1 MTTTE
6 RASIGGG
13 DISTPEDTPTSHFLS
28 LPPELRNRIYEY
40 ALTAGTVYVQLRPD
54 TGKLRGFVINERDG
68 YISPVKQRSKV
79 IQSAY
84 DLNDDGDEQPA
95 GQSLAL
101 LRTCKQANKEAAQLF
116 YVCNTFEVQGHLPES
131 RMEDGLVHRGL
142 FEYRVEADLQ
152 LFVSA
157 LWEFVETIGTANAK
171 VLSDVVFSVGQIDE
185 YDLDDD
191 QVDTAAILDGA
202 RGVLRPFHAAWP
214 LWRLRLGMTLLLMSG
229 GEGASNAVRMQEV
242 CLDMND
248 FSRGAALG
256 IAALTEKATLLAHL
270 QPGIEVLSTFLGKV
284 QKLV

>member
-1 MTTTE
+1 MAMTE
-6 RASIGGG
+6 RGSIGGA
-13 DISTPEDTPTSHFLS
+13 DISIPEHTPTSHFLS
-28 LPPELRNRIYEY
+28 LPPELRNRIYKY
-40 ALTAGTVYVQLRPD
+40 VMTVGTVYVQLRYD
-54 TGKLRGFVINERDG
+54 AKQLRGFVISTGDEDLSSNEKRL
-68 YISPVKQRSKV
+68 KV
-79 IQSAY
+79 IRSAY
-84 DLNDDGDEQPA
+84 ELNDEGDEQPA
-95 GQSLAL
+95 GHALSL

-116 YVCNTFEVQGHLPES
+116 YVCNTFEVQGHLPKS

-142 FEYRVEADLQ
+142 FEYRFEADLQ

-191 QVDTAAILDGA
+191 QVDTAAILDGV